1 MNKLEHI
8 ATIDF
13 CYWRLE
19 ILNQKLSQPKSP
31 LETAID
37 KVCGYDE
44 IKEIKD
50 EAISLVEQIIES
62 KKAIGADYTGDKKF
76 LEALAFPSNYR

>member
-1 MNKLEHI
+1 MRKLEHI

-19 ILNQKLSQPKSP
+19 KLNEKLSRSKSP
-31 LETAID
+31 IETAID
-37 KVCGYDE
+37 NACGYDE
-44 IKEIKD
+44 LKEVKD

-62 KKAIGADYTGDKKF
+62 KKAIYADYAGDEKF
-76 LEALAFPSNYR
+76 LEGLKMYH

>member
-1 MNKLEHI
+1 MNKLELI

-19 ILNQKLSQPKSP
+19 KLNQKLSRPKSP
-31 LETAID
+31 IESAID
-37 KVCGYDE
+37 NACGYDE
-44 IKEIKD
+44 LKEVKD

-62 KKAIGADYTGDKKF
+62 KKDIGADYTGDEKF
-76 LEALAFPSNYR
+76 LEGLKRYH